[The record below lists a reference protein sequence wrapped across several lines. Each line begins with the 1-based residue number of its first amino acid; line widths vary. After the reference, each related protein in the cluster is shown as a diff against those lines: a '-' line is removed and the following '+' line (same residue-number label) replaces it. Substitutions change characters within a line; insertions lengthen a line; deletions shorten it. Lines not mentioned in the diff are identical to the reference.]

1 LLGLAAP
8 AGVGFIAGQSLQW
21 AAGETLTLA
30 SGQSSNL
37 AVAKDLR
44 IHTGQAIGWLA
55 NAVEGASAGNDPVL
69 SVVAGIGKLEFEAQ
83 HDQISLQSR
92 DQLKIV
98 SANAEVELA
107 AGKTVHLATAGGAS
121 LTIEGGNIVIS
132 CPGTITVHAAKKS
145 FVGPAKVDYKLSSL
159 PKPLPHKLKYVVRD
173 YAGNPLKD
181 TEYVLLMADGSI
193 KTGRTN
199 ASGETQQVE
208 TDGPEKVHLIVDS
221 TEHDGYHLSES

>member
-1 LLGLAAP
+1 M
-8 AGVGFIAGQSLQW
+8 IAGQSLQW

-55 NAVEGASAGNDPVL
+55 NAVEGASAGNDPAL
-69 SVVAGIGKLEFEAQ
+69 SLVAGSGKLEFEAQ
-83 HDQISLQSR
+83 HDQLSLQSR

-145 FVGPAKVDYKLSSL
+145 FVGPAQLSRELNSW
-159 PKPLPHKLKYVVRD
+159 PDSKFNERFQAVF
-173 YAGNPLKD
+173 
-181 TEYVLLMADGSI
+181 ADGEPAKNQRYVI
-193 KTGRTN
+193 TRADGAKIRGVTDAMGN
-199 ASGETQQVE
+199 IDLQQGLNPENIVIEMLGEASGGQ
-208 TDGPEKVHLIVDS
+208 S
-221 TEHDGYHLSES
+221 